1 LSLSSIDELIQI
13 YGSIM
18 KPRRVQILKILME
31 KGQADIN
38 ELKNI
43 LNIPLSSIYYDIEV
57 LKNNG
62 LIIKES
68 TRVIITE
75 KGRQIIDTLLRLN
88 SQTHI
93 HKKLELTI
101 NLLLLRPLIMPL
113 VQLDSKILALFTLII
128 TALSLTLSQI
138 LNLRLILITYV
149 TSLTIPHVVTY
160 ISLPAY
166 IGLLLCIYRLCG
178 GVFISNVRL
187 LTLLTS
193 SLIPILT
200 YPSIFGIVTQM
211 LSLELSSVIL
221 LEVVKILLAVLSIVY
236 SATVISVSTGKP
248 IELIF
253 MLETLLILV
262 PGIVMYSIII
272 SYV

>member
-1 LSLSSIDELIQI
+1 MSSIDELIQI
-13 YGSIM
+13 YGSVM
-18 KPRRVQILKILME
+18 KPRRAQILKILME

-68 TRVIITE
+68 TKVVITE
-75 KGRQIIDTLLRLN
+75 KGRQVIDALLKLN

-113 VQLDSKILALFTLII
+113 VQLDSKVLALFTLVI

-138 LNLRLILITYV
+138 LNLKLILITYV
-149 TSLTIPHVVTY
+149 TNLTTPHIVTY
-160 ISLPAY
+160 ISLPVY
-166 IGLLLCIYRLCG
+166 VGLLLCIYRLCG
-178 GVFISNVRL
+178 GVFIGNVRL

-262 PGIVMYSIII
+262 PGIVMHSIVV